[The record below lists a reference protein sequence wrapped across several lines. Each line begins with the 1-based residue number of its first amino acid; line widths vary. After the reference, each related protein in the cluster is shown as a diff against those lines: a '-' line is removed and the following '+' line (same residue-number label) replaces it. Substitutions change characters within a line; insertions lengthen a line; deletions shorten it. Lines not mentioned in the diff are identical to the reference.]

1 MGEHVNQAGSY
12 VAPDRLR
19 FDFTH
24 FESVKAKDLKKIEQM
39 ANEKIMQAMPS
50 EIYNTTLKEAR
61 AQGVTALFG
70 EKYGEE
76 VRVVKFGDFSSEL
89 CGGCHVNNTVEIGLL
104 KILSESSV
112 GANARRI
119 EACTSFDAYKYC
131 SDMIDQMDKAATLLK
146 GPKTLLLQNV
156 QKNLENIKQLKA
168 ELDYARSKE
177 STMIRKEVLENLP
190 KSSAGYDLLIVNCED
205 IYHYDIKEY

>member
-1 MGEHVNQAGSY
+1 MGDHVNQAGSY

-24 FESVKAKDLKKIEQM
+24 YEAVKPEDLKKIEQM
-39 ANEKIMQAMPS
+39 ANEKIMQATPS

-61 AQGVTALFG
+61 KQGVTALFG

-76 VRVVKFGDFSSEL
+76 VRVVEFGDYSKEL
-89 CGGCHVNNTVEIGLL
+89 CGGCHVNNTSEIGLV

-119 EACTSFDAYKYC
+119 EACTSYDAYTYC
-131 SDMIDQMDKAATLLK
+131 SELIEEMDKAAILLK
-146 GPKTLLLQNV
+146 GPKNLLVQNV
-156 QKNLENIKQLKA
+156 QKTIDKMKMYKKELEF
-168 ELDYARSKE
+168 ARSKE
-177 STMIRKEVLENLP
+177 STMLRAEVLDDVIKTE
-190 KSSAGYDLLIVNCED
+190 AGFDLLVVDCED
-205 IYHYDIKEY
+205 IGSYDIKEY